1 MRMKTNVK
9 KNFALTLSYNI
20 LNILIP
26 FISTPYIARVLGA
39 ERIGIYSYSYSVAY
53 YFVIFAM
60 LGLNNYGNRTI
71 ASVRDDK
78 EKLSKTFWDIYYMQC
93 ALSII
98 TTMVYLLYVWMIADN
113 KLIAL
118 LLVFYVISAGFDI
131 TWFFF
136 GVENFQFAV
145 IRNLVIKVLDLALI
159 LILVKTSNDLWL
171 YTLIM
176 ALGFL
181 FSQMFLWTRIRGYV
195 GFRRPDLKESFK
207 HLKPNLVLFI
217 PVVAISIYHFMDK
230 IMLGNLSNME
240 QVGFYDNSEKIITIP
255 QTAVAALGTVMLPRV
270 SNMMATGNQ
279 EGAINYLKKS
289 IILVACISSACTFG
303 IIAVAPEFI
312 HLYLGDGFE
321 TCIMLLYYL
330 MPCLIFKAYANVIRT
345 QYLIPLKND
354 KIYVTSVCIGAVV
367 NFVFNFIFIPHFQA
381 VGACIGTILAEI
393 IVCLYQMQFI
403 VREQKV
409 GKYFLYGFV
418 FQGIGGVMFL
428 VLRSIHF
435 SGSEWIVLGEK
446 IVLGGVVY
454 VVLSVV
460 YFLTKK
466 KTMLS

>member
-1 MRMKTNVK
+1 MKTNVR
-9 KNFALTLSYNI
+9 KNLLLTLSYNI
-20 LNILIP
+20 LNVLIP

-39 ERIGIYSYSYSVAY
+39 EKMGIYSYSYSVAY
-53 YFVIFAM
+53 YFVIFSM

-78 EKLSKTFWDIYYMQC
+78 GKLAKSFWDIYYMQC
-93 ALSII
+93 ALSLI
-98 TTMVYLLYVWMIADN
+98 TTIAYLLYVWMIADN

-118 LLVFYVISAGFDI
+118 LLIFYVISAGFDI

-145 IRNLVIKVLDLALI
+145 IRNLVIKVLDLAFV
-159 LILVKTSNDLWL
+159 LILVKTSNDLCL
-171 YTLIM
+171 YTIIM

-181 FSQMFLWTRIRGYV
+181 FSQMFLWTKVWGYV
-195 GFRRPDLKESFK
+195 GFRHFDLKESLK

-217 PVVAISIYHFMDK
+217 PVIAISIYHYMDK

-255 QTAVAALGTVMLPRV
+255 QTAVTALGTVMLPRV
-270 SNMMATGNQ
+270 SNMMATGIQ
-279 EGAINYLKKS
+279 EGAINYIKKS

-312 HLYLGDGFE
+312 HLYLGDGFD
-321 TCIMLLYYL
+321 TCIILLYYL

-345 QYLIPLKND
+345 QYLIPLKYD
-354 KIYVTSVCIGAVV
+354 RIYVTSVCIGAVINLFS
-367 NFVFNFIFIPHFQA
+367 NFVFIPHLQA

-403 VREQKV
+403 VKEHRI
-409 GKYFLYGFV
+409 GKYFLYGFI
-418 FQGIGGVMFL
+418 FQGIGIIMFIMLRTIVFPWNEIITLL
-428 VLRSIHF
+428 V
-435 SGSEWIVLGEK
+435 K
-446 IVLGGVVY
+446 ICIGGVVFI
-454 VVLSVV
+454 VISVA
-460 YFLTKK
+460 YFNILRKHK
-466 KTMLS
+466 VI